1 MADNLRV
8 GLIGVGW
15 GALVHAPAFAAVDGY
30 DLVALCSSRP
40 ESVGAAGERLG
51 ITDTSTDWESF
62 VRRDDLDLISV
73 SAPVE
78 RHHDM
83 FLAALGAG
91 RHVLCEKPLSLNG
104 AQGREMAAAAEGS
117 DRATLACFENRW
129 SPEHLAIGDLVRD
142 GVIGRPSF
150 VQVTITTGYWHPT
163 HKPQSAWMYR
173 REQGGGYL
181 FGQMSHEID
190 FVQSLF
196 GRAVAVCA
204 DVRHSID
211 RVTTAEGEV
220 EVTADDTSGVLLR
233 LESGALAVLSNS
245 SAGLGAGTNLFE
257 AHGSEGTIAVHR
269 SAASSGSLVARVG
282 AGEPVPLVPSARR
295 LASGVELP
303 PRRSSGA
310 VQAMGLMLEDWRPAF
325 RGEPTATPTIRDGCA
340 VQEVIDAAIASS
352 EGAGWVELGATTEGS
367 GTWR

>member
-40 ESVGAAGERLG
+40 ESVAAGGERLG
-51 ITDTSTDWESF
+51 IGDTTTDWESF
-62 VRRDDLDLISV
+62 VRRDDLDLVSV

-83 FLAALGAG
+83 FLAALAAG

-104 AQGREMAAAAEGS
+104 AQGRVMADAAEAS

-129 SPEHLAIGDLVRD
+129 SPEHLAIRELVE
-142 GVIGRPSF
+142 GGAIGRPSF

-163 HKPQSAWMYR
+163 HKPQAAWMYR
-173 REQGGGYL
+173 RDQGGGYL

-211 RVTTAEGEV
+211 RVTTPQGEV

-257 AHGSEGTIAVHR
+257 AHGSEGTIAVNR
-269 SAASSGSLVARVG
+269 SPGSSGSLVARVG
-282 AGEPVPLVPSARR
+282 AEPVPLVPSTRR

-303 PRRSSGA
+303 ARRSSFA
-310 VQAMGLMLEDWRPAF
+310 VQAMGLMLEDWLPAF
-325 RGEPTATPTIRDGCA
+325 GGEPTPTPTIRDGCA
-340 VQEVIDAAIASS
+340 VQEVIDGAIASS
-352 EGAGWVELGATTEGS
+352 EGAGWVELATTGGS